1 MESRKNKL
9 ISVIVPVFNKEKY
22 MRDCI
27 DSILGQSYEKLQI
40 ILVDDG
46 STDKSGEI
54 CDWYAKYDSR
64 VAVLHKENGG
74 VSTARNA
81 GITIAKGEYII
92 FVDSDDF
99 LEKDYCT
106 KMITAQEKKPAAFVV
121 SSYQSVCRNE
131 IRKLT
136 WKNKEYSGH
145 YTKTDFAELLEMGE
159 FSSIFN
165 KIYRREVIVK
175 NNISFIPGIHYGE
188 DGLFCLSYL
197 EKLEFDEIIL
207 LNQAGYVYITDATD
221 SLSKGFHQG
230 VYQTI
235 VRMNHLI
242 FDLSEK
248 WKIEKKE
255 NIYKYAAKGIETA
268 LLDYM
273 KKENPK
279 PFLIKYHCCNKV
291 LRTKKYNDYLVK
303 AGVSF
308 SLPRR
313 IINKAHNILV
323 LMLYLKFCSLK
334 QKANR

>member
-1 MESRKNKL
+1 
-9 ISVIVPVFNKEKY
+9 
-22 MRDCI
+22 
-27 DSILGQSYEKLQI
+27 
-40 ILVDDG
+40 
-46 STDKSGEI
+46 
-54 CDWYAKYDSR
+54 
-64 VAVLHKENGG
+64 
-74 VSTARNA
+74 
-81 GITIAKGEYII
+81 
-92 FVDSDDF
+92 
-99 LEKDYCT
+99 
-106 KMITAQEKKPAAFVV
+106 
-121 SSYQSVCRNE
+121 
-131 IRKLT
+131 
-136 WKNKEYSGH
+136 
-145 YTKTDFAELLEMGE
+145 
-159 FSSIFN
+159 
-165 KIYRREVIVK
+165 
-175 NNISFIPGIHYGE
+175 
-188 DGLFCLSYL
+188 
-197 EKLEFDEIIL
+197 
-207 LNQAGYVYITDATD
+207 
-221 SLSKGFHQG
+221 
-230 VYQTI
+230 
-235 VRMNHLI
+235 MNHLI